1 MRQIHIV
8 ILKFFKREQSDAIY
22 SQVQNYEKK
31 KHGLCLPLSEG
42 RIHACHSQKVEEKLT
57 RHGKYW
63 ISNLETRCHC
73 SFLDN
78 EG

>member
-31 KHGLCLPLSEG
+31 NMVY
-42 RIHACHSQKVEEKLT
+42 ACHSQKVEFNAKS
-57 RHGKYW
+57 RGKAGQTW
-63 ISNLETRCHC
+63 
-73 SFLDN
+73 
-78 EG
+78 